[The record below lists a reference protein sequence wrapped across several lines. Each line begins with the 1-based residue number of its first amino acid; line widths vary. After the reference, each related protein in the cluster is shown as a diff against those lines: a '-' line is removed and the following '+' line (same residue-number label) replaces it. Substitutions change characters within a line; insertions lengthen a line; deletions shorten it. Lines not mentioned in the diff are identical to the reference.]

1 MCQEYVKRRRISP
14 PIHWPDP
21 GLDCYANRMD
31 RRRSLISDSVIAVSL
46 IAVGLLAAA
55 ACMAQA
61 YRWVDED
68 GVVHYSDRPDPRAE
82 VIELPEPN
90 TTTVRRYP
98 RASDPSAR
106 DDRDTEQAFRYDS
119 LAVASPGSEEHLWN
133 IEGVLTVS
141 LALSPALRPGHQLR
155 VYYDGEAQT
164 VSGVRFQLTNVHRG
178 EHNLQAEVLD
188 ERGQLLIRSQPSRFF
203 VHQTSILQPGR

>member
-1 MCQEYVKRRRISP
+1 
-14 PIHWPDP
+14 
-21 GLDCYANRMD
+21 MD
-31 RRRSLISDSVIAVSL
+31 KCCSLSSNSFIVVGVFAVS
-46 IAVGLLAAA
+46 LLAAA
-55 ACMAQA
+55 ASMAQA

-82 VIELPEPN
+82 IIELPEPN

-98 RASDPSAR
+98 RTSDRSSADEPNR
-106 DDRDTEQAFRYDS
+106 EQTFRYES
-119 LAVASPGSEEHLWN
+119 LTVASPGAEEHLWN
-133 IEGVLTVS
+133 IDGVLTVS
-141 LALSPALRPGHQLR
+141 LALSPALRPGHRLR

-178 EHNLQAEVLD
+178 EHNLQAEVLN
-188 ERGQLLIRSQPSRFF
+188 ERGHLLIRSQPSRFY